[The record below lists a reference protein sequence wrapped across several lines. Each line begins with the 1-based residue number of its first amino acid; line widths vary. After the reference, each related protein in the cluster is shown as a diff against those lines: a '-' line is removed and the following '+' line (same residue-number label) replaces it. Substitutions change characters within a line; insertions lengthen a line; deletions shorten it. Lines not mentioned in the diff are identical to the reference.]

1 MCMWSG
7 QQKPCMD
14 YGDITFVLPSSLK
27 LNLKLIKLIKS
38 QINTFFPTV
47 D

>member
-7 QQKPCMD
+7 QQKPCTD
-14 YGDITFVLPSSLK
+14 YGDITFVLPSPK

-38 QINTFFPTV
+38 QINTDFPTV